1 MKKKFSVLK
10 TIVAG
15 LIFVVAINILASFFY
30 TRVDLTSEK
39 RYTLS
44 QATMDLLD
52 EIDDYVYVKIMLT
65 GKDLPM
71 SFQRLRNE
79 TKEMLDEFA
88 AHNKY
93 IEYVFIDPARVGNS
107 DDVMAA
113 YTELAEKGLMPTDLR
128 VNTKTGSERRII
140 FPGALINY
148 KDREI
153 PVQLLQTQ
161 MGTPS
166 EEVLNNS
173 IQSLEYNLSNAIR
186 KLTNTHKSSVAI
198 IEGYG
203 GFRRDYYVSF
213 EAMLSEY
220 YSVSYV
226 NIDGQLNS
234 LANIRSRGEDS
245 VVMENKY
252 QAIIIPGPTNALPEK
267 DKFVIDQYIMRGG
280 KVLWLVEPVYVTM
293 DSLQNSPVT
302 LAVNNYTNLQ
312 DQLYTYGVRL
322 EPQLIMDLQC
332 LSIPLTTG
340 SVGGRPQIEFFPWTF
355 FPVLTPMSTHPIVK
369 NLNAIK
375 TEFISPVTKIDIP
388 NVKHTVLLHSS
399 QYSKIFATPDVVSL
413 ELLTRKPDQALFNK
427 RNIPVAMLLEG
438 TFRSLYDNRIPP
450 DLRDNA
456 MIDFLPASVPT
467 AMVVVSD
474 ADMIKNQFRAG
485 DGMPLNMG
493 YDQYTSNQFGNPEF
507 FLNVMNYLCDDSNL
521 ISVRSREL
529 KLRILD
535 VTKIER
541 SSLKYQLINLIIPA
555 LIIILGGIIYSIIR
569 KHRYSK

>member
-1 MKKKFSVLK
+1 MKKKFSPIK
-10 TIVAG
+10 TIIAG
-15 LIFVVAINILASFFY
+15 LLFVIAANIIASFFF
-30 TRVDLTSEK
+30 TRFDLTSEK

-44 QATMDLLD
+44 EATVDLLD
-52 EIDDYVYVKIMLT
+52 ELDDYVYVKIMLT

-71 SFQRLRNE
+71 GFQRLKNE

-93 IEYVFIDPARVGNS
+93 VEYVFVDPTKVGNS

-113 YTELAEKGLMPTDLR
+113 YKELAEKGLQPTDLR
-128 VNTKTGSERRII
+128 VNKKTGTERKVI
-140 FPGALINY
+140 FPGALITY

-153 PVQLLQTQ
+153 PVQLLQSQ
-161 MGTPS
+161 MGIPS

-173 IQSLEYNLSNAIR
+173 IQNLEYNFSNAIR
-186 KLTNTHKSSVAI
+186 KLVGTSKSSVAI

-203 GFRRDYYVSF
+203 GFRKDYFMSF
-213 EAMLSEY
+213 EYLLSEY

-245 VVMENKY
+245 VLMENKY
-252 QAIIIPGPTNALPEK
+252 SAIIIPGPTQAVPEK
-267 DKFVIDQYIMRGG
+267 DKFIIDQYIMRGG

-293 DSLQNSPVT
+293 DSLQNAPTT

-312 DQLYTYGVRL
+312 DQLYNYGVRL
-322 EPQLIMDLQC
+322 EPQLVMDLQC
-332 LSIPLTTG
+332 ISIPLTTG
-340 SVGGRPQIEFFPWTF
+340 SVGGRPQIEFFPWPF
-355 FPVLTPMSTHPIVK
+355 FPVLTPATTHPIVK

-375 TEFISPVTKIDIP
+375 TEFISPITKIDIP
-388 NVKHTVLLHSS
+388 NVKHSVLLHSS

-413 ELLTRKPDQALFNK
+413 ELLTLKPDPALFNK
-427 RNIPVAMLLEG
+427 RNVPVALLLEG

-450 DLRDNA
+450 DIRDNA
-456 MIDFLPASVPT
+456 MISFLHESKPT

-485 DGMPLNMG
+485 DGMPFNMG
-493 YDQYTSNQFGNPEF
+493 YDQYTDNQFGNPEF
-507 FLNVMNYLCDDSNL
+507 FLNVMNYLCDDTKL

-535 VTKIER
+535 VAKIE
-541 SSLKYQLINLIIPA
+541 SNPLKYQLINLIIPS
-555 LIIILGGIIYSIIR
+555 LIIIICGLIYSIIR
-569 KHRYSK
+569 KYKYSK